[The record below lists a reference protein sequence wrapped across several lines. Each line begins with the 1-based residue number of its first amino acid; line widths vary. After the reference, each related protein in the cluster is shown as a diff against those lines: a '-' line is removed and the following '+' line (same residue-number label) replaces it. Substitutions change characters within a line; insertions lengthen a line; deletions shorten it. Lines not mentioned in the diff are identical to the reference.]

1 MEKVVK
7 RWKTLLNLDECF
19 LPPCFNRELRM
30 TVPCLIEFLF
40 FFSSHL
46 TPYHFKALLLFSQ
59 FSSIAL
65 HFSYPFKLHALEIH
79 F

>member
-19 LPPCFNRELRM
+19 SPNRELRI

-59 FSSIAL
+59 FSFIAH
-65 HFSYPFKLHALEIH
+65 HFSYPLKLHALKIH